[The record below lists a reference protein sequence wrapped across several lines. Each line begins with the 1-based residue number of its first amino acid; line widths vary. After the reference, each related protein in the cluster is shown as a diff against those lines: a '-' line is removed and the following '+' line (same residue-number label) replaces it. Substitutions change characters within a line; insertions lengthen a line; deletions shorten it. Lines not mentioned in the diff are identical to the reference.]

1 MFKLLLNFK
10 VNWYLLVKTQGLTIA
25 SENMPWKF
33 YEIKPLI
40 QNIGRRL
47 KAGRAC

>member
-1 MFKLLLNFK
+1 
-10 VNWYLLVKTQGLTIA
+10 
-25 SENMPWKF
+25 MPWEF

-47 KAGRAC
+47 KAGRACWVHSLLGIDFGLKEELF